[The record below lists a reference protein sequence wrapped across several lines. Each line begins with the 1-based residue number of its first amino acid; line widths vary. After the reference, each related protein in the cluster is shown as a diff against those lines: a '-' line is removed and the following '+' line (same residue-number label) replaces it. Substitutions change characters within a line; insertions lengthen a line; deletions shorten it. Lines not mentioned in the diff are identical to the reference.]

1 MKKLLIA
8 LMMAAAMGASA
19 ELKIATVN
27 MVDLVRLHPTHESNK
42 QLVKTTDKD
51 YKAKLDKMQEEMKS
65 LADEGKK
72 IQEDLQ
78 NPMLS
83 NSAKAD
89 AQKKMDGIQQKF
101 IAGQQELRQAAQ
113 RFQSDLS
120 DLEQRLIKLE
130 TDDIRAKISAF
141 AKENN
146 YDIIADSTMLAF
158 SKDSLDVTD
167 EILKA
172 MKVDPAKR
180 KEKKAPSNEGK

>member
-27 MVDLVRLHPTHESNK
+27 MVDLVRLHPTHDSNK
-42 QLVKTTDKD
+42 QLVRTTDSD
-51 YKAKLDKMQEEMKS
+51 YKSKLDKMQEEMKS

-72 IQEDLQ
+72 IQADLQ

-83 NSAKAD
+83 NSAKAE

-101 IAGQQELRQAAQ
+101 LAGQQELRQAAQ
-113 RFQSDLS
+113 RFQTDLS
-120 DLEQRLIKLE
+120 DLEQRLIKIE
-130 TDDIRAKISAF
+130 TEDIRAKISAY
-141 AKENN
+141 AKEKGF
-146 YDIIADSTMLAF
+146 DIIADSTMLAF
-158 SKDSLDVTD
+158 AADKLDVTD
-167 EILKA
+167 DILKA

-180 KEKKAPSNEGK
+180 KEKKAASNEGK